1 MKKKESNDTGV
12 GLLLGL
18 SLGHGVKHF
27 GQSALSVIGPFL
39 KVSLNLSDVAYGA
52 IFSASNVASGLSNI
66 PAGIFS
72 DMYRKKI
79 AWFLALA
86 MLSIAIG
93 YFLLGTFKIYPIIIL
108 SVILMGFGQSFWHAP
123 AF

>member
-72 DMYRKKI
+72 DMYRKTCCCINGFRSKL
-79 AWFLALA
+79 LACT
-86 MLSIAIG
+86 SI
-93 YFLLGTFKIYPIIIL
+93 
-108 SVILMGFGQSFWHAP
+108 WH
-123 AF
+123 FSS